1 MIAMMYY
8 RAPGT
13 SIAPELAA
21 IEIALTRCAT
31 LPPPPPL
38 LLPPTLPP
46 LLLPPTLL
54 RPPTTPPRTNLECD
68 ITLPK
73 YYY

>member
-8 RAPGT
+8 RAPGAT
-13 SIAPELAA
+13 IAPDLAVV
-21 IEIALTRCAT
+21 EIALTRCAT
-31 LPPPPPL
+31 LPPPTPL

-54 RPPTTPPRTNLECD
+54 RPPTTPPRPTD
-68 ITLPK
+68 
-73 YYY
+73 